1 DSPTLPQSHPCP
13 CFIIRRSGR
22 HHLQGRYWLCT
33 DKSPS
38 AVFRA
43 LGCSAVRSLR
53 MDTQHTGA
61 APERVDFS
69 KIKTSIPIPNLIEVQ
84 KNSYERFLQMD
95 LLPNERE
102 DIGLQTVFNS
112 VFPISDFHG

>member
-1 DSPTLPQSHPCP
+1 
-13 CFIIRRSGR
+13 
-22 HHLQGRYWLCT
+22 
-33 DKSPS
+33 
-38 AVFRA
+38 
-43 LGCSAVRSLR
+43 

-84 KNSYERFLQMD
+84 KKSYERFLQMD

-112 VFPISDFHG
+112 CSRSRISAA